1 MRPTGLG
8 TVVSV
13 LSLIALSM
21 VPVTMYLT
29 HSPATLAVH
38 SMTPFSSYDEL
49 QHFIFSKS
57 CNGLEV
63 RGLYNPN
70 PAPQPLSGNGLA
82 TTASSSSSYSGT
94 IPTHSETNAQVA
106 GVDELDTVK
115 NDGTYLYTVTNN
127 TVAIVLAYPVVDA
140 REVARLSING
150 SIQGIFIDGSQLV
163 IISQHFQ
170 YYPVPYTFTG
180 APTVAG
186 GASMIAVPAYSYDQT
201 SSIWVFDVSNH
212 SNPILT
218 TTIIANGTLSGA
230 RLIGNYVYMISTQP
244 IGCVGPVPV
253 PENIVNGN
261 SLTMLPNQIYHSDV
275 ADYAQSFTTVIGA
288 DLSQANPAPTAKT
301 FLIGTS
307 SNIYVSL
314 NQVYLTQ
321 PIWSETEQ
329 TTIHRISIDGSSIS
343 YEATGTV
350 PGHVLNQFSMDEYNG
365 YFRIATSEYGYA
377 RILTPQTSTTIST
390 VSQQQTDLYVL
401 DRSLQTVGSLRG
413 LAPGEAFYAARFM
426 GDRAYLVTYQ
436 RMDPLFVIGLQDPS
450 RPKVL
455 GQLNITGVSDYLH
468 PYDETHLI
476 GLGKSSTNVTWE
488 NAALFQG
495 LKLSFFDVSD
505 PNHPINTSNFLA
517 GDRGSDS
524 PALTDH
530 RAVLFDE
537 SLNLLVIPVEI
548 AQAQQSSTYPWAYN
562 PPVWQGAYVF
572 NVTVQNGLVF
582 RGGITH
588 LPSGELP
595 SYYNTNLFVDR
606 ALYIGGVLYTV
617 SNSMVKMNSL
627 ADLTEIGS
635 VSLA

>member
-1 MRPTGLG
+1 MRPIGLG
-8 TVVSV
+8 TAVAV

-29 HSPATLAVH
+29 HNTATPALH

-49 QHFIFSKS
+49 QHFISTKS

-70 PAPQPLSGNGLA
+70 PAPQPEFGNGLG
-82 TTASSSSSYSGT
+82 TTAASSSYSGST
-94 IPTHSETNAQVA
+94 PTHSETNAQVA

-115 NDGTYLYTVTNN
+115 SDGTYLYTVRNN

-140 REVARLSING
+140 KQVARISVNG
-150 SIQGIFIDGSQLV
+150 SIQGIFIDGTRLV
-163 IISQHFQ
+163 VISQHFQ
-170 YYPVPYTFTG
+170 YYPVPYYTTG
-180 APTVAG
+180 NPAVAG
-186 GASMIAVPAYSYDQT
+186 GVSTIAVPAYSYDQT
-201 SSIWVFDVSNH
+201 SSMWIFDVSNH
-212 SNPILT
+212 SNPVLT
-218 TTIIANGTLSGA
+218 TTVIANGTLTGA

-244 IGCVGPVPV
+244 IECLGPVPL

-261 SLTMLPNQIYHSDV
+261 TLTMLPSQIYHSDI

-288 DLSQANPAPTAKT
+288 DISQPNPAPTAKT

-314 NQVYLTQ
+314 NQIYLTQ
-321 PIWSETEQ
+321 PIWSQTEQ
-329 TTIHRISIDGSSIS
+329 TTIHRISIDGSSIN

-365 YFRIATSEYGYA
+365 YFRIATSENGYA
-377 RILTPQTSTTIST
+377 RILALQTTTTTTST
-390 VSQQQTDLYVL
+390 VSQQQTDLYML
-401 DRSLQTVGSLRG
+401 DRSLQTVGSLEG
-413 LAPGEAFYAARFM
+413 LSPGEAFYAARFM

-436 RMDPLFVIGLQDPS
+436 RMDPLFVIGLQDPF

-455 GQLNITGVSDYLH
+455 GQLNITGVSDYLQ

-495 LKLSFFDVSD
+495 LKFSFFDVSD
-505 PNHPINTSNFLA
+505 PNHPIDTSNFLA

-530 RAVLFDE
+530 RAVLFDQ
-537 SLNLLVIPVEI
+537 SPNLLVVPVEI
-548 AQAQQSSTYPWAYN
+548 AQAQQNSTYPWAYN

-572 NVTVQNGLVF
+572 NVTAQNGLVF

-588 LPSGELP
+588 LPNGELP
-595 SYYNTNLFVDR
+595 SYYNSNLFVKR
-606 ALYIGGVLYTV
+606 SLYIGAVLYTV

-627 ADLTEIGS
+627 VDLSEIGS
-635 VSLA
+635 ISLA

>member
-1 MRPTGLG
+1 MRPVGLG
-8 TVVSV
+8 TAVAV

-29 HSPATLAVH
+29 HNTATPALH

-49 QHFIFSKS
+49 QHFISTKS

-70 PAPQPLSGNGLA
+70 PAPQPEFGNGLG
-82 TTASSSSSYSGT
+82 TTAASSSYSGST
-94 IPTHSETNAQVA
+94 PTHSETNAQVA

-115 NDGTYLYTVTNN
+115 SDGTYLYTVRNN

-140 REVARLSING
+140 KQVARISVNG
-150 SIQGIFIDGSQLV
+150 SIQGIFIGGSRLV
-163 IISQHFQ
+163 IITQHFQ
-170 YYPVPYTFTG
+170 YYPVPYYTTG
-180 APTVAG
+180 GPAVAG
-186 GASMIAVPAYSYDQT
+186 RISTIAVPAHSYDQT
-201 SSIWVFDVSNH
+201 SSVWIFDVSNH
-212 SNPILT
+212 SNPVLT
-218 TTIIANGTLSGA
+218 TTVISNGTLSGA
-230 RLIGNYVYMISTQP
+230 RLIGDYVYMVSTRP
-244 IGCVGPVPV
+244 IGCSEPVPL
-253 PENIVNGN
+253 PENILDGHA
-261 SLTMLPNQIYHSDV
+261 LTIMPGQIYHSDI
-275 ADYAQSFTTVIGA
+275 ADYAQSFTTVIA
-288 DLSQANPAPTAKT
+288 VDVSQINPAPAAKT

-314 NQVYLTQ
+314 NQIYLTQ
-321 PIWSETEQ
+321 PIWSQTEQ
-329 TTIHRISIDGSSIS
+329 TTIHRISINGSSIN

-377 RILTPQTSTTIST
+377 RAFALQTTTTTTST
-390 VSQQQTDLYVL
+390 VSQQQTNLYVL
-401 DRSLQTVGSLRG
+401 NTSLQTVGSLEG
-413 LAPGEAFYAARFM
+413 LSPGEAFYAARFM

-450 RPKVL
+450 QPKVL
-455 GQLNITGVSDYLH
+455 GELNITGVSDYLQ

-495 LKLSFFDVSD
+495 LKFTFFDVSD
-505 PNHPINTSNFLA
+505 PNHPIDTSNFLA

-530 RAVLFDE
+530 RAVLFDH
-537 SLNLLVIPVEI
+537 SLNLLVVPVEI
-548 AQAQQSSTYPWAYN
+548 AQAAQSSNYPWAYN
-562 PPVWQGAYVF
+562 PLVWQGAYVF
-572 NVTVQNGLVF
+572 DVTAQNGLVF

-588 LPSGELP
+588 LPNGELP
-595 SYYNTNLFVDR
+595 SYYNSHLFVTR
-606 ALYIGGVLYTV
+606 SLYIGSVLYTV
-617 SNSMVKMNSL
+617 SNGMVKMNSL
-627 ADLTEIGS
+627 TDLSEIGS

>member
-1 MRPTGLG
+1 MQVLATHRVTAAFVL
-8 TVVSV
+8 V
-13 LSLIALSM
+13 LSLASFIPVSMYGVIPAPPGSATPHAM
-21 VPVTMYLT
+21 VPF
-29 HSPATLAVH
+29 A
-38 SMTPFSSYDEL
+38 SYDQL
-49 QHFIFSKS
+49 HQWVLTMS
-57 CNGLEV
+57 CNGPGDCK
-63 RGLYNPN
+63 R
-70 PAPQPLSGNGLA
+70 
-82 TTASSSSSYSGT
+82 GT
-94 IPTHSETNAQVA
+94 IPVPVSVCSCLCFRATDSPGTVFALSSASGTSASPVPNHSETNAQVA
-106 GVDELDTVK
+106 GVDELDNVK

-140 REVARLSING
+140 REVARLSVNG

-261 SLTMLPNQIYHSDV
+261 SLTMLPSQIYHSDV

-377 RILTPQTSTTIST
+377 RILTPQTSTTISK

-401 DRSLQTVGSLRG
+401 DRSLQTVGSLQG
-413 LAPGEAFYAARFM
+413 LALGEAFYAARFM

-455 GQLNITGVSDYLH
+455 GQLNITGVSDYLQ

-495 LKLSFFDVSD
+495 LKFSFFDVSD
-505 PNHPINTSNFLA
+505 PNHPIDTSNFLA

-524 PALTDH
+524 PALADH
-530 RAVLFDE
+530 RAVLFDQ
-537 SLNLLVIPVEI
+537 SLNLLVVPVEI

-572 NVTVQNGLVF
+572 NVTTQSGLVV
-582 RGGITH
+582 RGG
-588 LPSGELP
+588 
-595 SYYNTNLFVDR
+595 
-606 ALYIGGVLYTV
+606 
-617 SNSMVKMNSL
+617 
-627 ADLTEIGS
+627 
-635 VSLA
+635 

>member
-1 MRPTGLG
+1 
-8 TVVSV
+8 
-13 LSLIALSM
+13 
-21 VPVTMYLT
+21 
-29 HSPATLAVH
+29 
-38 SMTPFSSYDEL
+38 
-49 QHFIFSKS
+49 
-57 CNGLEV
+57 
-63 RGLYNPN
+63 
-70 PAPQPLSGNGLA
+70 
-82 TTASSSSSYSGT
+82 
-94 IPTHSETNAQVA
+94 
-106 GVDELDTVK
+106 
-115 NDGTYLYTVTNN
+115 
-127 TVAIVLAYPVVDA
+127 
-140 REVARLSING
+140 
-150 SIQGIFIDGSQLV
+150 
-163 IISQHFQ
+163 
-170 YYPVPYTFTG
+170 
-180 APTVAG
+180 
-186 GASMIAVPAYSYDQT
+186 MIAVPAYSYDQT

-275 ADYAQSFTTVIGA
+275 ADYAQSFTTVIGV

-321 PIWSETEQ
+321 PIWSQTEQ
-329 TTIHRISIDGSSIS
+329 TVIHRISIDGSDIS

-401 DRSLQTVGSLRG
+401 DRSLQTVGSLQG

-455 GQLNITGVSDYLH
+455 GQLNITGVSDYLQ

-505 PNHPINTSNFLA
+505 PNHPIDTSNFLA

-524 PALTDH
+524 PALADH
-530 RAVLFDE
+530 RAVLFDQ
-537 SLNLLVIPVEI
+537 SLNLLVVPVEI

-572 NVTVQNGLVF
+572 TVTAQNGLVF

-588 LPSGELP
+588 LPNGELP
-595 SYYNTNLFVDR
+595 NYYNTNLFVDR
-606 ALYIGGVLYTV
+606 ALYFGSVLYTV

-627 ADLTEIGS
+627 ADLSEIGS

>member
-1 MRPTGLG
+1 
-8 TVVSV
+8 
-13 LSLIALSM
+13 
-21 VPVTMYLT
+21 
-29 HSPATLAVH
+29 
-38 SMTPFSSYDEL
+38 
-49 QHFIFSKS
+49 
-57 CNGLEV
+57 
-63 RGLYNPN
+63 
-70 PAPQPLSGNGLA
+70 LSGNELSA
-82 TTASSSSSYSGT
+82 TAASSSSYSGS

-140 REVARLSING
+140 KQVARISVNG
-150 SIQGIFIDGSQLV
+150 SIQGIFIDGSRLV
-163 IISQHFQ
+163 VITQHFQ
-170 YYPVPYTFTG
+170 YYPVPYYTTG
-180 APTVAG
+180 GPAVAG
-186 GASMIAVPAYSYDQT
+186 GVSTIAVPAHSYDQT
-201 SSIWVFDVSNH
+201 SSVWIFDVSNH
-212 SNPILT
+212 SNPVLT
-218 TTIIANGTLSGA
+218 TTVISNGTLSGA
-230 RLIGNYVYMISTQP
+230 RLIGDYVYMVSTQP
-244 IGCVGPVPV
+244 IGCSEPVPL
-253 PENIVNGN
+253 PENILDGHA
-261 SLTMLPNQIYHSDV
+261 LTIMPGQIYHSDI
-275 ADYAQSFTTVIGA
+275 ADYAQSFTTVIA
-288 DLSQANPAPTAKT
+288 VDVSQINPAPAAKT

-314 NQVYLTQ
+314 NQIYLTQ
-321 PIWSETEQ
+321 PIWSQTEQ
-329 TTIHRISIDGSSIS
+329 TTIHRISINGSSIN

-377 RILTPQTSTTIST
+377 RVLAFQTEVST
-390 VSQQQTDLYVL
+390 VSPQQQTDLYVL
-401 DRSLQTVGSLRG
+401 DSGLRTIGSLER
-413 LAPGEAFYAARFM
+413 LSPGEAFYTSRFM

-436 RMDPLFVIGLQDPS
+436 RMDPLFVISLQDPS
-450 RPKVL
+450 QPKVL
-455 GQLNITGVSDYLH
+455 GQLNITGVSDYLQ

-505 PNHPINTSNFLA
+505 PNHPVDTSNFLV

-572 NVTVQNGLVF
+572 NVTGQNGLVF
-582 RGGITH
+582 RGGVTH
-588 LPSGELP
+588 LPTGELP

>member
-1 MRPTGLG
+1 MRPIGLG
-8 TVVSV
+8 TAVAV

-29 HSPATLAVH
+29 HNTATPALH

-49 QHFIFSKS
+49 QHFISTKS

-70 PAPQPLSGNGLA
+70 PAPQPEFGNGLG
-82 TTASSSSSYSGT
+82 TTAASSSYSGST
-94 IPTHSETNAQVA
+94 PTHSETNAQVA

-115 NDGTYLYTVTNN
+115 SDGTYLYTVRNN

-140 REVARLSING
+140 KQVARISVNG
-150 SIQGIFIDGSQLV
+150 SIQGIFIDGTRLV
-163 IISQHFQ
+163 VISQHFQ
-170 YYPVPYTFTG
+170 YYPVPYYTTG
-180 APTVAG
+180 GPAVAG
-186 GASMIAVPAYSYDQT
+186 GVSTIAVPGYSYDQT
-201 SSIWVFDVSNH
+201 SSMWIFDVSNH
-212 SNPILT
+212 SNPVLT
-218 TTIIANGTLSGA
+218 TTVIANGTLTGA

-244 IGCVGPVPV
+244 IECLGPVPL

-261 SLTMLPNQIYHSDV
+261 TLTMLPSQIYHSDI

-288 DLSQANPAPTAKT
+288 DISQPNPAPTAKT

-314 NQVYLTQ
+314 NQIYLTQ
-321 PIWSETEQ
+321 PIWSQTEQ
-329 TTIHRISIDGSSIS
+329 TTIHRISIDGSSIN

-350 PGHVLNQFSMDEYNG
+350 PGHVLNQFSMDEYDG

-377 RILTPQTSTTIST
+377 RILALQTTTTTTST

-401 DRSLQTVGSLRG
+401 DRSLQTVGSLEG
-413 LAPGEAFYAARFM
+413 LSPGEAFYAARFM

-436 RMDPLFVIGLQDPS
+436 RMDPLFVIGLQDPF
-450 RPKVL
+450 RPKVI
-455 GQLNITGVSDYLH
+455 GQLNITGVSDYLQ

-495 LKLSFFDVSD
+495 LKFSFFDVSD
-505 PNHPINTSNFLA
+505 PNHPIDTSNFLA

-530 RAVLFDE
+530 RAVLFDQ
-537 SLNLLVIPVEI
+537 SPNLLVVPVEI
-548 AQAQQSSTYPWAYN
+548 AQAQQNSTYPWAYN

-572 NVTVQNGLVF
+572 NVTAQNGLVF

-588 LPSGELP
+588 LPNGELP
-595 SYYNTNLFVDR
+595 SYYNSNLFVKR
-606 ALYIGGVLYTV
+606 SLYIGAVLYTV

-627 ADLTEIGS
+627 VDLSEIGS
-635 VSLA
+635 ISLA